1 MTITTK
7 DVFDYIK
14 SVYVPVG
21 SQDLVEYFHI
31 NKEDAEALLQCT
43 CNQFPP
49 PTPNYDIDEENESSS
64 PEYLV
69 KVTSETGTYCYFHRI
84 TTWGDANRARDIIN
98 EQFIHLAVKNDL
110 AKNQIIRLQSEV
122 HESQKQFEEKLNSFY
137 ANILTIMSILISFFS
152 LIIINANLLADTKFS
167 GWVDLLK
174 IFIVVDF
181 PMVICLVIF
190 VLLVRVVLVNPLIK
204 NKRKE
209 NRKLH

>member
-1 MTITTK
+1 MRR
-7 DVFDYIK
+7 VCGW
-14 SVYVPVG
+14 S
-21 SQDLVEYFHI
+21 
-31 NKEDAEALLQCT
+31 EAPHQI
-43 CNQFPP
+43 P
-49 PTPNYDIDEENESSS
+49 IS
-64 PEYLV
+64 
-69 KVTSETGTYCYFHRI
+69 
-84 TTWGDANRARDIIN
+84 
-98 EQFIHLAVKNDL
+98 
-110 AKNQIIRLQSEV
+110 QIIRLQSEV

>member
-7 DVFDYIK
+7 DVFGYVK
-14 SVYVPVG
+14 SIYVPV
-21 SQDLVEYFHI
+21 SAQDLAEHFHI
-31 NKEDAEALLQCT
+31 NKEDAEVLLQRT

-49 PTPNYDIDEENESSS
+49 PDQNHDIDEEDENSS
-64 PEYLV
+64 PEYLI
-69 KVTSETGTYCYFHRI
+69 KVTTETGTYCYFHRI
-84 TTWGDANRARDIIN
+84 TTWGDASRARDIIN

-137 ANILTIMSILISFFS
+137 ANILTIMSILISVFS
-152 LIIINANLLADTKFS
+152 LIIINANLLADTRFS

-181 PMVICLVIF
+181 PLVVCLVIF

-204 NKRKE
+204 NKRQE

>member
-7 DVFDYIK
+7 DVFDYVK
-14 SVYVPVG
+14 SIYVPV
-21 SQDLVEYFHI
+21 SAQDLAEHFHI
-31 NKEDAEALLQCT
+31 NKEDAEVLLQHT

-49 PTPNYDIDEENESSS
+49 PNQNHDIDEEDDSFS
-64 PEYLV
+64 PEYLI
-69 KVTSETGTYCYFHRI
+69 KVTTETGTYCYFHRI
-84 TTWGDANRARDIIN
+84 TTWGDASRARDIIN

-110 AKNQIIRLQSEV
+110 AKNQIIRLQSEA

-152 LIIINANLLADTKFS
+152 LIIINANLLADIKFS

-174 IFIVVDF
+174 VFIIVDF
-181 PMVICLVIF
+181 PLVICLVIF

-204 NKRKE
+204 NK
-209 NRKLH
+209 